1 MFGLAMFGIIGL
13 YIFAQITAPFLGFW
27 LAKKCGFGK
36 RMVVFCTVGSFLLI
50 FVPVWHKQLPAMI
63 VFQYLKR
70 EAGTKIY
77 KPFEQW
83 VEENPG
89 VLETLKDNKN
99 IMEMKKIMKDK
110 YPNGILYYNQ
120 YKFHIS
126 SELRTNQKQR
136 IGWYYCSIAYIDN
149 HILKDV
155 DVLYDIEKKELLAE
169 KIQVGIR
176 FWGSSPSWYEG
187 SGGFYTYKR
196 HFWNNNLNGE
206 IQ

>member
-13 YIFAQITAPFLGFW
+13 YIFAQITAPFFGFW

-36 RMVVFCTVGSFLLI
+36 RMVVFCTVGSFLLV

-89 VLETLKDNKN
+89 VLECLEEIKVDTAIEYHRTL
-99 IMEMKKIMKDK
+99 
-110 YPNGILYYNQ
+110 LYNNTEY
-120 YKFHIS
+120 IS
-126 SELRTNQKQR
+126 FASLFINRRHR
-136 IGWYYCSIAYIDN
+136 IGWYIGNITYFDN
-149 HILKDV
+149 LVKELVCI
-155 DVLYDIEKKELLAE
+155 LYDIEKKEILAIR
-169 KIQVGIR
+169 KIVRVNFFCGTEFSLR
-176 FWGSSPSWYEG
+176 YYGVSHTDF
-187 SGGFYTYKR
+187 FRYTDKFFHHNIKR
-196 HFWNNNLNGE
+196 
-206 IQ
+206 

>member
-13 YIFAQITAPFLGFW
+13 YIFAQITAPFFGFW

-36 RMVVFCTVGSFLLI
+36 RMVVFCAVGSFLLV

-89 VLETLKDNKN
+89 VLECLEEIKVDTAIEYHRTLLYNN
-99 IMEMKKIMKDK
+99 TEYISFASLFLDK
-110 YPNGILYYNQ
+110 
-120 YKFHIS
+120 H
-126 SELRTNQKQR
+126 QK
-136 IGWYYCSIAYIDN
+136 IGWYKGRIDYIDSWVREF
-149 HILKDV
+149 IDI
-155 DVLYDIEKKELLAE
+155 LYDIEKKEILA
-169 KIQVGIR
+169 IR
-176 FWGSSPSWYEG
+176 KSIVIYDFKSWGTMFSSRYDGDSYIYFSEYIEN
-187 SGGFYTYKR
+187 FFHYNKE
-196 HFWNNNLNGE
+196 N
-206 IQ
+206 